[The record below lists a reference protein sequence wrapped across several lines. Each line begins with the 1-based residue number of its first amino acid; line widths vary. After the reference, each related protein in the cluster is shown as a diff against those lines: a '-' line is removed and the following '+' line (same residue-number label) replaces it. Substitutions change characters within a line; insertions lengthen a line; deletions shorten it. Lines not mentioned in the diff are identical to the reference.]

1 MGFHVCE
8 YISRDEA
15 TALGLK
21 HANRAHS
28 SGDVEMAF
36 SSGRQWRMP
45 DMALLYVELGWLPP
59 AEFIQ
64 DVMSGV
70 LLGSFDRRK
79 PFERVG
85 YLAPEATPLPKPYGF
100 HPDLP
105 EGFLDLLE
113 TFEAQAI
120 KQGQR
125 LQTKSVASSFL
136 FPRPRR

>member
-1 MGFHVCE
+1 MGFHVCG

-15 TALGLK
+15 FALGMK

-45 DMALLYVELGWLPP
+45 DMALLYIELGWLPP

-79 PFERVG
+79 LFERVG
-85 YLAPEATPLPKPYGF
+85 YLVPETTPLPKPYGF
-100 HPDLP
+100 HPALP
-105 EGFLDLLE
+105 EGFLSRLE
-113 TFEAQAI
+113 NIEAQAV

-125 LQTKSVASSFL
+125 LQTKSVATSPL